1 MTVPCLSAPV
11 PVETTE
17 GAMQALRAQGRRL
30 SAARRLVLDAVFGAG
45 RPVRAEEIA
54 AGVGGRLPRSDLSSV
69 YRNLEVLEDL
79 GLVRHM
85 HLGHG
90 PGLYA
95 PASSDHEYLLC
106 ERCFAF
112 RTVPAG
118 TLAPVHD
125 AAFAATGWRARF
137 RHFPLTGLCPS
148 CCD

>member
-1 MTVPCLSAPV
+1 
-11 PVETTE
+11 
-17 GAMQALRAQGRRL
+17 
-30 SAARRLVLDAVFGAG
+30 VLAAVFGAG

-95 PASSDHEYLLC
+95 PASADDEYLLC

-112 RTVPAG
+112 RMVPAG
-118 TLAPVHD
+118 TLARVHE
-125 AAFAATGWRARF
+125 AAFEATGWRARF

-148 CCD
+148 CSD